1 MIKFYLGIIFVLQCF
16 VGFSQSAAEVEIRK
30 VLANQTESWNRGDL
44 ENFMNGYWKS
54 DSLTF
59 VGKDGITYG
68 YQNTLNNYKKNYA
81 NKEQMGKLQFKLL
94 HINKLSDE
102 YYQVIGQWHLFRKIG
117 DVGGHFTVLFKK
129 IQNKWLMVSDHSS

>member
-1 MIKFYLGIIFVLQCF
+1 MLFVMQIC
-16 VGFSQSAAEVEIRK
+16 VGFSQTTAEVDIRK
-30 VLANQTESWNRGDL
+30 VLSNQTEAWNNGDL
-44 ENFMNGYWKS
+44 ESFMHGYWKS

-81 NKEQMGKLQFKLL
+81 NKDQMGKLQFKLL

-102 YYQVIGQWHLFRKIG
+102 YYQVIGQWHLYRKIG
-117 DVGGHFTVLFKK
+117 DVSGHFTVIFKK

>member
-1 MIKFYLGIIFVLQCF
+1 MKYCFSMLFVMQIC
-16 VGFSQSAAEVEIRK
+16 VGFSQTTAELDIRK
-30 VLANQTESWNRGDL
+30 VLSNQTEAWNNGDL
-44 ENFMNGYWKS
+44 ESFMHGYWKS

-81 NKEQMGKLQFKLL
+81 NKDQMGKLQFKLL
-94 HINKLSDE
+94 HINKLSNE

-117 DVGGHFTVLFKK
+117 DVSGYFTVLFRK

>member
-1 MIKFYLGIIFVLQCF
+1 MKYCFSMLFVMQICI
-16 VGFSQSAAEVEIRK
+16 GFSQTKAELDIRK
-30 VLANQTESWNRGDL
+30 VLSNQTEAWNNGDL
-44 ENFMNGYWKS
+44 ESFMHGYWKS

-81 NKEQMGKLQFKLL
+81 NKDQMGKLQFKLL

-102 YYQVIGQWHLFRKIG
+102 YYQVIGQWHLYRKIG
-117 DVGGHFTVLFKK
+117 DVSGHFTVIFRK

>member
-1 MIKFYLGIIFVLQCF
+1 MKYCLGMFFVMQIFT
-16 VGFSQSAAEVEIRK
+16 GFSQSADEVEIRK
-30 VLANQTESWNRGDL
+30 VLFNQTESWNKGDL
-44 ENFMNGYWKS
+44 VSFMNGYWKS

-59 VGKDGITYG
+59 VGKNGITYG

-81 NKEQMGKLQFKLL
+81 NQDQMGKLQFKLL
-94 HINKLSDE
+94 QINKLSDE

-117 DVGGHFTVLFKK
+117 DVSGHFTVLFRK

>member
-44 ENFMNGYWKS
+44 ENFMNGYWKN

-81 NKEQMGKLQFKLL
+81 NKDQMGSLHFKLL

-102 YYQVIGQWHLFRKIG
+102 YYQVIGQWHLFRKVG
-117 DVGGHFTVLFKK
+117 DVSGYFTVLFRK

>member
-1 MIKFYLGIIFVLQCF
+1 MLFVMQICI
-16 VGFSQSAAEVEIRK
+16 GFSQTKAELDIRK
-30 VLANQTESWNRGDL
+30 VLSNQTEAWNNGDL
-44 ENFMNGYWKS
+44 ESFMHGYWKS

-81 NKEQMGKLQFKLL
+81 NKDQMGKLQFKLL

-102 YYQVIGQWHLFRKIG
+102 YYQVIGQWHLYRKIG
-117 DVGGHFTVLFKK
+117 DVSGHFTVIFRK

>member
-1 MIKFYLGIIFVLQCF
+1 MKYCFSMLFVMQIC
-16 VGFSQSAAEVEIRK
+16 VGFSQTTAELDIRK
-30 VLANQTESWNRGDL
+30 VLSNQTEAWNNGDL
-44 ENFMNGYWKS
+44 ESFMHGYWKS

-81 NKEQMGKLQFKLL
+81 NKDQMGKLQFKLL

-117 DVGGHFTVLFKK
+117 DVSGHFTVLFRK